1 MIDAS
6 YLIANLDEVLG
17 DNMFLKDARK
27 AENLKGSVHTIFN
40 HIDAEI
46 NLINSRL
53 CVTENQTFHDMEEL
67 TKIKD
72 ALKDYLKTQIDMNQ
86 TLLRNLG
93 EWY

>member
-6 YLIANLDEVLG
+6 HLIANLDEVLG

-27 AENLKGSVHTIFN
+27 AENLKGSIHSTFN
-40 HIDAEI
+40 QIETQIDCIEG
-46 NLINSRL
+46 RL
-53 CVTENQTFHDMEEL
+53 SVTENQTFSDMEEL
-67 TKIKD
+67 QKVKE
-72 ALKDYLKTQIDMNQ
+72 ALKDYLKNQIDINQ